1 MYCYVWRCVAMCK
14 VRILQGYIFSIWQHF
29 VTKLCNFTYFSML
42 FLAVVIYLHFF
53 GEWNYLF
60 SVSFE
65 SLIIREHF
73 SSSSA
78 HLSTCWALAAWLS
91 WKTNK
96 KSIFSISREK
106 CSKPKIFLA
115 FLSKLLCFSFNAV
128 KLMPYLYSNIS
139 KLTVKFGHH
148 FLFGVYHLKSLHFS
162 IILQIKH

>member
-1 MYCYVWRCVAMCK
+1 MCCHVLLCVKTCCYVQGANF
-14 VRILQGYIFSIWQHF
+14 GYILSIWQHF
-29 VTKLCNFTYFSML
+29 VTKLCNFTHFSML

-60 SVSFE
+60 SISFE

-96 KSIFSISREK
+96 KAIFSISREK

-139 KLTVKFGHH
+139 KLTEIRTSF
-148 FLFGVYHLKSLHFS
+148 SLWRIPSKISSF
-162 IILQIKH
+162 